1 MKLQKFIEKGF
12 KITRAED
19 TITREQACTDDS
31 INVTSVYDLN
41 WEWIDTESA
50 NEKDYYVVEYS
61 SKGIAY
67 ESPKLEFDEI
77 DEFIKMI

>member
-1 MKLQKFIEKGF
+1 MKLQEFIEKGF
-12 KITRAED
+12 KITRVED
-19 TITREQACTDDS
+19 TLTREQACTANS
-31 INVTSVYDLN
+31 INVTSVYDLD

-61 SKGIAY
+61 CRGRVY

-77 DEFIKMI
+77 DDFIKKI